1 MPRATRGALSLSVP
15 QWLLR
20 VVFALGVAGG
30 LLGRAA
36 LADRL
41 PAVTDDLRVTPV
53 SLLDEHNAVSLRGE
67 LATTPVDALGFDS
80 WIVPSCGWQDNLD
93 AFLGLD
99 GSKQPQDFGINAQFG
114 GRASVN
120 LGIPIWGSLGIQIG
134 TAIDATADAV
144 QVMSVIEG
152 SQGRTQSF
160 TTVGLFQRTENGFL
174 WGFAYD
180 FLYENYYDAFTL
192 GQWRANVGYQVTDC
206 STVGVW
212 GTIADSAS
220 NGEFL
225 GIPVQLEA
233 ISQTNLYWRYEWPS
247 GVHTTMWGG
256 IAYEHSQTNAVLGDQ
271 ATLYNN
277 FVFGAE
283 LLIPLTERLAIFG
296 QGNFIM
302 PPDSG
307 TVDSYLGLVYYPGGG
322 SRHAYRSAFK
332 PVQTVAAPTNF
343 GVNLQRR

>member
-1 MPRATRGALSLSVP
+1 MPRADQGALAHYYAAKLIRFGLAVGVSL
-15 QWLLR
+15 
-20 VVFALGVAGG
+20 G
-30 LLGRAA
+30 LIAQSA

-41 PAVTDDLRVTPV
+41 PSISDEVRVTSA
-53 SLLDEHNAVSLRGE
+53 SLLNESNAISLRGE
-67 LATTPVDALGFDS
+67 LLPTPVDVWDEDS
-80 WIVPSCGWQDNLD
+80 WIVPSNGWLDNVD

-114 GRASVN
+114 GRASANV
-120 LGIPIWGSLGIQIG
+120 GIPIWGSLGIQIG

-144 QVMSVIEG
+144 QVMSRIEG
-152 SQGRTQSF
+152 STGRTQSF
-160 TTVGLFQRTENGFL
+160 TTVGLFQRTESGFM
-174 WGFAYD
+174 WGVAYD
-180 FLYENYYDAFTL
+180 FLYENYYDSFTL
-192 GQWRANVGYQVTDC
+192 GQWRLNLGYQLTER

-212 GTIADSAS
+212 GTIPGSTA

-225 GIPVQLEA
+225 GIPVQLQA
-233 ISQTNLYWRYEWPS
+233 ISQTNFYWRYEWTS
-247 GVHTTMWGG
+247 GVYTTMWGG
-256 IAYEHSQTNAVLGDQ
+256 IAYEHSQANAVLGDQ

-296 QGNFIM
+296 QGNFIT

-307 TVDSYLGLVYYPGGG
+307 TVDSYLGFVYYPGGG

-343 GVNLQRR
+343 GVNLRRR